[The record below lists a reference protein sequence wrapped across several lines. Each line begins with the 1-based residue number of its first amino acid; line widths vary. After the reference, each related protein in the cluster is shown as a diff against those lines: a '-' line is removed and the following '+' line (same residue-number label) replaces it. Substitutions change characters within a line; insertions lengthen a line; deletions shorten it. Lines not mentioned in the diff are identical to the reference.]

1 MMAGPARRLSVITV
15 AVITSGLALAGCGG
29 GHSPAPTGADAQA
42 TAGAGGAQ
50 GQPVTNAGGATG
62 QAGAAGGGSVNG
74 GGSSGAGA
82 SSGTASGTGG
92 TVPGEY
98 GFPVGPLLPTVVQGG
113 ECQAAQFKDGS
124 VYAQI
129 AIFNTPCTQVP
140 SITAEADEAKG
151 KQYSASGFACSS
163 VAQPA
168 GGTYWKSPFFSY
180 HCQDGNKQVA
190 FNWGTSSTAF

>member
-1 MMAGPARRLSVITV
+1 MAGPARRLSVISI

-29 GHSPAPTGADAQA
+29 GHSPASQPGSTATAIQGGGTTTGSAGGAGSTTGAGAVSGGSA
-42 TAGAGGAQ
+42 AGAGSGL
-50 GQPVTNAGGATG
+50 
-62 QAGAAGGGSVNG
+62 GGS
-74 GGSSGAGA
+74 GA
-82 SSGTASGTGG
+82 SVAGTGG

-129 AIFNTPCTQVP
+129 AIFNATCTQVP
-140 SITAEADEAKG
+140 SVTAGADKAQG
-151 KQYSASGFACSS
+151 KQYSAAGFACAS
-163 VAQPA
+163 VAHPA

-180 HCQDGNKQVA
+180 HCQDGSKQVA